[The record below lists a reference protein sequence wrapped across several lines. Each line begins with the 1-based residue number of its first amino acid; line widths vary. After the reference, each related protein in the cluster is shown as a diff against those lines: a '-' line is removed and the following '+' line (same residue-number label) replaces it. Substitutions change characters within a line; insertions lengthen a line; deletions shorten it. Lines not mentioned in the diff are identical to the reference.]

1 MAQLWPDQR
10 LHFDSRAI
18 FIPDMGEQG
27 EQRGN
32 GHVPQRS
39 QVARVVQDLSTPHN
53 TQAVYVTDRRIKSVG
68 LFLVSFARTKGMSGT
83 PGTVDEKG
91 KSLKS
96 RRLRY
101 HSGPIKK
108 DCPLGSGIG
117 QPPLHC
123 VAKELTIC
131 AVSTLRSKCADFL

>member
-1 MAQLWPDQR
+1 MAGQR

-53 TQAVYVTDRRIKSVG
+53 TQAVYVLIGASRALAYSWSLLRERRECREHREQWTRRVN
-68 LFLVSFARTKGMSGT
+68 LW
-83 PGTVDEKG
+83 
-91 KSLKS
+91 KS

-108 DCPLGSGIG
+108 IARLA
-117 QPPLHC
+117 H
-123 VAKELTIC
+123 E
-131 AVSTLRSKCADFL
+131 